1 MIRSQGGA
9 DVLLSM
15 MLVMMLSMMMLT
27 IHLCH
32 VYRKLRKQRW
42 TNRGTNTWK
51 HSMPPFPIKGRQRQ
65 RMLTL
70 WLLLTHRPTLVC
82 VPHRDNSF
90 LREFLLL
97 SNPLSSSSSR
107 SSSPSRWSSR
117 CIWWWWLWRF
127 PHRPQPVSPCALW
140 GSTGSGCWQTEAF
153 DCKHLFNFNLLLQVT
168 LWQQI
173 LEFLGNLGSRNK
185 YDKSIKEKK
194 TNNNRYI
201 FKNI

>member
-9 DVLLSM
+9 DVLVPMM
-15 MLVMMLSMMMLT
+15 MLMMFSMMMLT

-51 HSMPPFPIKGRQRQ
+51 HSMPPFSIKGRQRQ
-65 RMLTL
+65 RVLTL

-97 SNPLSSSSSR
+97 SNPLSSSPSRWFLSSR

-153 DCKHLFNFNLLLQVT
+153 DCKHLFNFNLLLQITNTMV
-168 LWQQI
+168 I
-173 LEFLGNLGSRNK
+173 KKFLNSWVIYAGNK
-185 YDKSIKEKK
+185 
-194 TNNNRYI
+194 
-201 FKNI
+201 